1 MEILSVTY
9 RPSWL
14 KARWKGLGK
23 KEQSLSWGVS
33 GVGKQLPWHGPRG
46 MQRAP
51 VPSVQRRFRGPCECG
66 RSGQPASLLQVAGL
80 DEHARNLLQLFLP
93 SEGLP
98 SISLAHSFIHSFC
111 EQFLRVCWV

>member
-1 MEILSVTY
+1 MEILSVTL

-23 KEQSLSWGVS
+23 KEQSLSQGVS

-51 VPSVQRRFRGPCECG
+51 VPIVQRRFRGPRECG
-66 RSGQPASLLQVAGL
+66 RSGQPVSLLQVAGL
-80 DEHARNLLQLFLP
+80 DEHAGNLLQAV
-93 SEGLP
+93 
-98 SISLAHSFIHSFC
+98 LAKGGPAKHITCSFIHSFC